1 MPSEEKKV
9 GASWLGCYARACS
22 FVGVINSHVER
33 SFLAFFNVYVFCH
46 LDWCT
51 YRDSGAWW
59 HHKSD
64 WIKLKLRLY
73 DVVFNGIQYCVFNEH
88 VRVSKKNYSIFKII
102 KINFVITL
110 EIEKHAQSMSEM
122 ILISKKNQCVQTKW
136 AILSFSQSFT
146 ANDIIFQASNKSSFC
161 CLALVRF
168 VLLCTQ
174 CHR

>member
-73 DVVFNGIQYCVFNEH
+73 DVVFNGIQYCVFNVH
-88 VRVSKKNYSIFKII
+88 VRVSKKKLFNFPNYQNKFWNYTGNWETCSMHVGNALNFKKKSLSPNKMSNTVIF
-102 KINFVITL
+102 
-110 EIEKHAQSMSEM
+110 SEFHRQRYY
-122 ILISKKNQCVQTKW
+122 L
-136 AILSFSQSFT
+136 
-146 ANDIIFQASNKSSFC
+146 SSF
-161 CLALVRF
+161 
-168 VLLCTQ
+168 
-174 CHR
+174 